1 MSIPIDMTYAGEC
14 YNRSVKE
21 YRKYTTGTVMLVDLR
36 FITAS
41 GEQLS
46 LKEFPDGTYSTHTVL
61 LNRPNHDYS
70 SWKIIDPTYTDG
82 SILDFSE
89 YMKSIEN
96 YYKHGI
102 DFIRI
107 EWKIIGDI
115 NLRINSQT
123 KHLEVDWGHLD

>member
-1 MSIPIDMTYAGEC
+1 MSIPIVMTYAGEC

-46 LKEFPDGTYSTHTVL
+46 LKKFPNGTYSTHTVL
-61 LNRPNHDYS
+61 LHRPNPDYS

-82 SILDFSE
+82 SVLDFSE

-107 EWKIIGDI
+107 EWKIIGNI
-115 NLRINSQT
+115 NIWFKSQT